1 MIKKFLQCTSVRERI
16 ELLSSTVLS
25 DWSDQDLNYVLSA
38 LDLPNSEKDSKA
50 DKISMIEKYLADY
63 KKQVE
68 QQGSMNC
75 KTIDS
80 TTARDEGQT
89 LYEEKGAVE
98 VLSISKAINNL
109 Q

>member
-1 MIKKFLQCTSVRERI
+1 MIKKFLQCTSIRERI
-16 ELLSSTVLS
+16 DLLSSTVLS

-38 LDLPNSEKDSKA
+38 LNLPNNEKDSKG

-68 QQGSMNC
+68 QQGSMDC
-75 KTIDS
+75 KAIDS
-80 TTARDEGQT
+80 VPARDEGET
-89 LYEEKGAVE
+89 LYQEKGAAE
-98 VLSISKAINNL
+98 VLSRAINNL